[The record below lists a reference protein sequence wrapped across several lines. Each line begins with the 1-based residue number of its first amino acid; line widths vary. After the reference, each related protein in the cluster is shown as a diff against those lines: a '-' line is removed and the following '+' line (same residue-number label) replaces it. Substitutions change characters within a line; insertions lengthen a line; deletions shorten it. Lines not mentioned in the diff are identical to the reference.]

1 MAARGRKAGCQA
13 PAVDLP
19 LDLDSLFDK
28 AVLKMAAVANTIP
41 GVAGISVLN
50 SKVLVLNRSYLP
62 VHVTSVKRA
71 FALLYQGVAHAVDEH
86 YHTFDFDSWRDLA
99 IDVEHER
106 LGVVGGLIR
115 VPRVLLLIA
124 YERVPKRHVRF
135 SRFNI
140 YARDNNTCQYCG
152 RRFSRSEL
160 NLDHVMPRSRGG
172 SSTWENV
179 VCSCHNCN
187 RRKGGRTPEEANMLL
202 MRRPRRPEWTPL
214 TTEVSVF
221 RRYREWIPFLNT
233 VDAAYWNTE
242 LIN

>member
-1 MAARGRKAGCQA
+1 MSTAAATPFPSFAG
-13 PAVDLP
+13 VSIL
-19 LDLDSLFDK
+19 
-28 AVLKMAAVANTIP
+28 NT
-41 GVAGISVLN
+41 
-50 SKVLVLNRSYLP
+50 KVLILNRSYLP

-71 FALLYQGVAHAVDEH
+71 FALLYQGVARAVDEQ
-86 YHTFDFDSWRDLA
+86 YRTFDFDSWCDLA
-99 IDVEHER
+99 IEVEHDR

-115 VPRVLLLIA
+115 VPRVMLLIA

-152 RRFSRSEL
+152 KRFSRSEL
-160 NLDHVMPRSRGG
+160 NLDHVLPRSRGG
-172 SSTWENV
+172 NSAWENV
-179 VCSCHNCN
+179 VCSCHACN
-187 RRKGGRTPEEANMLL
+187 RRKGGRTPEEAKMLL

-233 VDAAYWNTE
+233 VDVAYWNTE
-242 LIN
+242 LIDD